1 MSPEEAEVLEHF
13 REQGY
18 LHFRTGS
25 REICDP
31 PVLTTDADWV
41 VLIEDDPLK
50 VKVCALMMMTGLAAK
65 SVKEGYEPDSANLC
79 VGDVNVIV
87 LSTKEQFAKWY
98 VATAAAKQMNL
109 LLRSDRVDLFNAVCR
124 GDWGSVDLHGIIRL
138 RSNVENLKNFT

>member
-1 MSPEEAEVLEHF
+1 MTTEEQDVLDHF
-13 REQGY
+13 TQQGY

-31 PVLTTDADWV
+31 PVLTTDVDWV
-41 VLIEDDPLK
+41 VLIEDDPHKLK
-50 VKVCALMMMTGLAAK
+50 VTALMLLAGLGAK
-65 SVKEGYEPDSANLC
+65 PGKEGYEPDSANLY

-109 LLRSDRVDLFNAVCR
+109 LLRSDRVDVFNAVCR
-124 GDWGSVDLHGIIRL
+124 GDWGNVDLHGIIRL
-138 RSNVENLKNFT
+138 RSGVEKF